1 MNDAQAAFCAK
12 CGAPQPGAPASASP
26 SYVPPPAPG
35 TAATGYA
42 AGYAP
47 PVPRALGYGGFWVR
61 FVAIIIDGLIIRV
74 AMIPFA
80 ILIFGRLMF
89 LDGWFPGS
97 RMTPDEAIPFAFAA
111 GKLAFIQ
118 MVAFWLYEAFMTSS
132 SKQATLGKMVFGLRV
147 VTADAG
153 RQLSFAHA
161 TGRHFAKYVSVFTG
175 MIGFIVAGFTARKQA
190 LHDFI
195 ANTVVVKTTS

>member
-1 MNDAQAAFCAK
+1 M
-12 CGAPQPGAPASASP
+12 
-26 SYVPPPAPG
+26 
-35 TAATGYA
+35 
-42 AGYAP
+42 GYAP
-47 PVPRALGYGGFWVR
+47 PAPRALGYGGFWVR
-61 FVAIIIDGLIIRV
+61 FVAIIIDSLVIRV

-80 ILIFGRLMF
+80 LLIFGRLMF
-89 LDGWFPGS
+89 FGGWFPHD
-97 RMTPDEAIPFAFAA
+97 RMGPDEMAPFAFAA
-111 GKLAFIQ
+111 MKLGAIQ

-132 SKQATLGKMVFGLRV
+132 SKQATLGKMVFGLRI

-153 RQLSFAHA
+153 RQLSFAQA